1 MLSRLNGKI
10 TEASKGVIVSMAVTR
25 TLSASL
31 ALVLLVACPPAPD
44 PDPRDAELRA
54 LLAAAGV
61 TPITKPATDPA
72 KVALGQALFF
82 DKILSG
88 NRDISC
94 ATCHHPEHA
103 TTDNISLTIGHG
115 GAGLGPDRDV
125 PTDEFGDPIFQPRN
139 SQALFNLADF
149 PAMFFDGRV
158 ESDGAGGFD
167 TPADG
172 DLLPGLESPLAAQ
185 ALFPITDRGEMRGF
199 GDDNE
204 LAEVA
209 DGDFHGIW
217 QGILDRVLT
226 IPGYQQLF
234 AQAYYGVPQNQLT
247 MAHAANAIAEFQID
261 AFTLTD
267 SPFDAYLAGD
277 DGALTAQEKDGLEL
291 FFDQAGCF
299 LCHSGPHL
307 TDFLFHD
314 IGVPQ
319 LGPGKGDGGDGRA
332 DYGRERVT
340 GLIGNRYEFR
350 TPPLRNVAATG
361 PWGHDGAFTSLRTFV
376 ELYNDPEDVA
386 TNYDASQLEP
396 LLQNSVVASET
407 PLILERLSGELPDIN
422 LNAEQVDA
430 IVAFLNSLTSPS
442 LATLAQTTVPTSV
455 PSGLPV
461 AD

>member
-1 MLSRLNGKI
+1 MQNRLTNHVCVGI
-10 TEASKGVIVSMAVTR
+10 AAGLCIAIF
-25 TLSASL
+25 AG
-31 ALVLLVACPPAPD
+31 CPSEPD

-94 ATCHHPEHA
+94 ATCHHPQHA
-103 TTDNISLTIGHG
+103 TTDNISLTIGQG

-125 PTDEFGDPIFQPRN
+125 PVDDMSDPIFQPRN
-139 SQALFNLADF
+139 STDLFNRADF

-158 ESDGAGGFD
+158 ERNGTGGFN
-167 TPADG
+167 TPAGD
-172 DLLPGLESPLAAQ
+172 DLLPGLDSPLAAQ

-204 LAEVA
+204 LAQIA

-217 QGILDRVLT
+217 GGILTRLLS
-226 IPGYQQLF
+226 IPEYEQMF
-234 AQAYYGVPQNQLT
+234 ADAYPGVAGDDLT
-247 MAHAANAIAEFQID
+247 MAHAANAIAEFQVD

-267 SPFDAYLAGD
+267 SPFDHYLAGD
-277 DGALTAQEKDGLEL
+277 NSALTNQQKDGLEL
-291 FFDQAGCF
+291 FFDEAGCF

-307 TDFLFHD
+307 TDFRYHD

-319 LGPGKGDGGDGRA
+319 LGPGKGDGDDGRA

-361 PWGHDGAFTSLRTFV
+361 PWGHDGAFTTLREFID
-376 ELYNDPEDVA
+376 LYNDPENTA
-386 TNYDASQLEP
+386 TNYDATQLEP

-407 PLILERLSGELPDIN
+407 PRILDRLSSELQDIN
-422 LNAEQVDA
+422 LTSAQIDA
-430 IVAFLNSLTSPS
+430 LLAFLNSLTSPS
-442 LATLAQTTVPTSV
+442 LATLPQATVPASV
-455 PSGLPV
+455 PSGLPI